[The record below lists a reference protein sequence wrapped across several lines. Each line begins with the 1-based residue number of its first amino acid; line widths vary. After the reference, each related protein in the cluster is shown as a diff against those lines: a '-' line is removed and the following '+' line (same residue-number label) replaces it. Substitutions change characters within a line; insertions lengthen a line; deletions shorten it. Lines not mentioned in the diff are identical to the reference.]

1 MSSFLKQAIRKVSQ
15 VGHEL
20 AKQATGDDL
29 SDLAKAIKLRDLV
42 HEVKEMFG
50 HAYNTLEVPKGTFVY
65 VKERINTID
74 EDGELKEVIEK
85 LEEAT
90 DEPEDNKEHS
100 TMNGIG
106 TGCKRYVH

>member
-1 MSSFLKQAIRKVSQ
+1 MSAHLKQALFRVSKA
-15 VGHEL
+15 GNDL
-20 AKQATGDDL
+20 ATQTTGDDL
-29 SDLAKAIKLRDLV
+29 SDLAKAILLRNFI
-42 HEVKEMFG
+42 HEVKEAVA
-50 HAYNTLEVPKGTFVY
+50 HACDDLEVPKETFVY

-74 EDGELKEVIEK
+74 EDGELAEVIGN

-100 TMNGIG
+100 TMNGTG